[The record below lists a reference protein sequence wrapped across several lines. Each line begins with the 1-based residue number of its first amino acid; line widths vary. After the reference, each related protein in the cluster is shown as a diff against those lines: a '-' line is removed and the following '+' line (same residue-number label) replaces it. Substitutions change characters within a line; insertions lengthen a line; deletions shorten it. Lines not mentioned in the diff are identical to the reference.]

1 MQLNRWY
8 IFEEMKKIIFII
20 TLTFVMAWGV
30 TSYADIYKYV
40 DENGVAHFTNM
51 PAGKGYKKIMSEGNK
66 DISHYKSKKSHIT
79 NAADYHQIIY
89 SKSRKYNIE
98 PSLIKA
104 VIKVESNWDST
115 AVSRKGAM
123 GLMQLMPFT
132 AKEMDVK
139 NPFNPEENIEGGIRY
154 LRYLLD
160 KFNGDL
166 TLALAAYNAGPKTIE
181 EFGGIPPVP
190 ETQKYI
196 KRVLSIYNG
205 KNSSN
210 KKSTQIYKVIYNNG
224 TILYTNTPISYGK
237 SKLSRL

>member
-1 MQLNRWY
+1 
-8 IFEEMKKIIFII
+8 
-20 TLTFVMAWGV
+20 MAWCV
-30 TSYADIYKYV
+30 ASYADIYKYV

-66 DISHYKSKKSHIT
+66 DISNYKGKKSHT
-79 NAADYHQIIY
+79 PNLAYYHQIIY
-89 SKSRKYNIE
+89 SKSEKYNIE
-98 PSLIKA
+98 PSLVNA

-115 AVSRKGAM
+115 AVSQKGAK
-123 GLMQLMPFT
+123 GLMQLMPAT
-132 AKEMDVK
+132 AKKMNVK

-181 EFGGIPPVP
+181 KFRGIPPIP
-190 ETQKYI
+190 ETQQYV

-205 KNSSN
+205 NNSGN
-210 KKSTQIYKVIYNNG
+210 KKSTHIYKVIQNDG
-224 TILYTNTPISYGK
+224 TILYTNTPVSYEK
-237 SKLSRL
+237 SNLSRL